1 MAAMRAEK
9 TGNSAENSA
18 LAARLSREITGDV
31 FFDAFNRG
39 RYATDASFYQI
50 MPAGV
55 VVPRTMDEA
64 LRALA
69 IARDQGLIVTP
80 RGGGT
85 SQSGQTVNDGIVI
98 DLSKHLNRMLSLDVE
113 NRSCVVEPGM
123 VLDDLNRQLKKHGL
137 WFPVD
142 VSTASRATIGGMAG
156 NNSCGGRSLRYGTMR
171 DNTLS
176 MQAALADGNLLRFGE
191 VARGIDLA
199 ESGSDLFRDM
209 LALGEREAAEIAE
222 KFPKVQ
228 RRVGGYNLDALVP
241 RNAPN
246 NMAHLLVGSE
256 GTLAFTTKVELKLW
270 PVIRNKVL
278 GVCHFGSF
286 YQAMDAAQHLVKL
299 RPIAVELVD
308 RTMIALGREIAMFQ
322 PIIATAVRGDP
333 DAVLIVE
340 FAEEDQAENV
350 RRLEQL
356 GELMADLG
364 FGWDQ
369 PRRKWGGVVE
379 ITEPALQT
387 GIAEFRAAG
396 LNVMMS
402 MKQEGKPVSFVEDCA
417 VPLPHLADY
426 TQRLND
432 IFAKHGTRGTMYAHA
447 SEGCL
452 HVRPVLN
459 LKLEQD
465 VKAMR
470 AIAEETFAMVRD
482 YKGSHSGEHGDGIV
496 RSEFHEAMF
505 GGRIIA
511 DFKEVKHRFDPG
523 NVLNPGKIVDPPKM
537 DDRSLFR
544 FSPAYRVGDLKTVL
558 DWSAYP
564 GAGGGFQGAVEM
576 CNNNGACRKLE
587 GGVMCPSY
595 RATRDEKDVTRGRAN
610 TLRLAISGQLGP
622 DALTSDEMADTLK
635 LCVSCKACRHEC
647 PVGVDMAKMKIEVLA
662 ARVAKHGLSLRDRLV
677 GYLPHYAALA
687 SRLAPLANL
696 RNRSGLLRQLF
707 EKFAGISAQRTLPAW
722 RRDVFAPV
730 DKTFGP
736 ADGREVVLF
745 ADTFNRAYERENL
758 DAALHVLVEGGYRVH
773 LPKPVDEKRP
783 LCCGRTFLSAGLVDN
798 ARAELDRLVA
808 TYAPFAARGVPII
821 GLEPSCLLTLRDEL
835 LSLRNDDAA
844 RCVGAHALLFE
855 EFLVREAEAG
865 CLRLPLRPVADKAL
879 VHGHCHQKSFG
890 AFEPVEQ
897 VLRLIPGLKVETIE
911 SSCCGMAGAFG
922 YGADTYEVSMQ
933 MAEASLLPA
942 IRRSDTRTLVVADGT
957 SCRHQIADGSDRAAL
972 HVARVLAMSLD
983 GAHNKNPS
991 FRGAQ
996 SASPESITPAGSMD
1010 SGPAP
1015 RGASRNDGL

>member
-1 MAAMRAEK
+1 MTDPSSLERRLRAE
-9 TGNSAENSA
+9 T
-18 LAARLSREITGDV
+18 TGDV
-31 FFDAFNRG
+31 LFDGFSRG

-50 MPAGV
+50 VPAGV
-55 VVPRTMDEA
+55 VVPKTMDEA

-69 IARDQGLIVTP
+69 IARDEGLKVTP

-85 SQSGQTVNDGIVI
+85 SQCGQTVNDGLVV
-98 DLSKHLNRMLSLDVE
+98 DLSKHLNRILSLDVE
-113 NRSCVVEPGM
+113 NRTCMVEPGI
-123 VLDDLNRQLKKHGL
+123 VLDDLNRQLRKHGL

-176 MQAALADGNLLRFGE
+176 LEASLADGTLSRFGE
-191 VARGIDLA
+191 VSRDL
-199 ESGSDLFRDM
+199 SDLDAGDSMRPLFRDM
-209 LALGEREAAEIAE
+209 LDLGAREADEIAAR
-222 KFPKVQ
+222 FPKVQ

-270 PVIRNKVL
+270 PVIRNKAL

-286 YQAMDAAQHLVKL
+286 YEAMDAAQHLVKL
-299 RPIAVELVD
+299 KPIAVELVD
-308 RTMIALGREIAMFQ
+308 RTMIALGRDIAMFK
-322 PIIATAVRGDP
+322 PIISAAIKGDP
-333 DAVLIVE
+333 DAVLVVE
-340 FAEEDQAENV
+340 FAEEDQADNLV
-350 RRLEQL
+350 RLKQL
-356 GELMADLG
+356 GELMGDLG
-364 FGWDQ
+364 FGWNNDT
-369 PRRKWGGVVE
+369 RKWGGVVE
-379 ITEPALQT
+379 ITEPALQS
-387 GIAEFRAAG
+387 GIADFRAAG

-426 TQRLND
+426 TARLNEV
-432 IFAKHGTRGTMYAHA
+432 FAKHGTSGTMYAHA

-459 LKLEQD
+459 LKLEKD

-470 AIAEETFAMVRD
+470 AIAEEAFALVRE
-482 YKGSHSGEHGDGIV
+482 YKGSHSGEHGDGLV
-496 RSEFHEAMF
+496 RSEFHETMF
-505 GGRIIA
+505 GERLVA
-511 DFKEVKHRFDPG
+511 DFREVKQRFDPEG
-523 NVLNPGKIVDPPKM
+523 VLNPGKIVDAPRM

-544 FSPAYRVGDLKTVL
+544 FKPDYRVGELKTKL

-595 RATRDEKDVTRGRAN
+595 RATRNEKDVTRGRAN

-622 DALTSDEMADTLK
+622 AALSSDEMMETLK

-647 PVGVDMAKMKIEVLA
+647 PTGVDMAKMKIEVLA
-662 ARVAKHGLSLRDRLV
+662 ARVGSHGLTLRDRLV
-677 GYLPHYAALA
+677 GYLPRYAGLA
-687 SRLAPLANL
+687 SRLAPLVNL
-696 RNRSGLLRQLF
+696 RNHSPLLRRLV
-707 EKFAGISAQRTLPAW
+707 ERFAGISARRALPAF
-722 RRDVFAPV
+722 RSDVFAP
-730 DKTFGP
+730 P
-736 ADGREVVLF
+736 ADSIGPETGREVVLF
-745 ADTFNRAYERENL
+745 ADTFNRIYERENL
-758 DAALHVLVEGGYRVH
+758 DAALHVLAAGGYRVH
-773 LPKPVDEKRP
+773 LPKAASGSRP
-783 LCCGRTFLSAGLVDN
+783 LCCGRTFLSAGLVDE
-798 ARAELDRLVA
+798 ARSELDRLVTA
-808 TYAPFAARGVPII
+808 FAPFAARGVPIV

-835 LSLRNDDAA
+835 SSLRKDNDAKA
-844 RCVGAHALLFE
+844 VGAHALTFE

-865 CLRLPLRPVADKAL
+865 RLQLPLGNVASKAI

-890 AFEPVEQ
+890 AFKPVQQ
-897 VLRLIPGLKVETIE
+897 VLRLVPGLEVETIE

-922 YGADTYEVSMQ
+922 YGADTYDASIE
-933 MAEASLLPA
+933 MAELSLLPA
-942 IRRSDTRTLVVADGT
+942 VRRAEQTTLVVADGT
-957 SCRHQIADGSDRAAL
+957 SCRHQIHDGAQREAL

-983 GAHNKNPS
+983 RAKTNSTSLAEKETSHG
-991 FRGAQ
+991 
-996 SASPESITPAGSMD
+996 
-1010 SGPAP
+1010 
-1015 RGASRNDGL
+1015 

>member
-1 MAAMRAEK
+1 MPNAGARASKLEQ
-9 TGNSAENSA
+9 
-18 LAARLSREITGDV
+18 RLRSEISGDV
-31 FFDAFNRG
+31 LFDSFDRG

-50 MPAGV
+50 VPAGV
-55 VVPRTMDEA
+55 VVPRTIDEA

-69 IARDQGLIVTP
+69 IARDEGRTVTP

-85 SQSGQTVNDGIVI
+85 SQCGQSVNDGVVV
-98 DLSKHLNRMLSLDVE
+98 DFSKHLNKILSLDLDK
-113 NRSCVVEPGM
+113 RTCMVEPGI
-123 VLDDLNRQLKKHGL
+123 VLDDLNHQLKKHGL

-176 MQAALADGNLLRFGE
+176 LDAALADGTRMHFAELR
-191 VARGIDLA
+191 RDLA
-199 ESGSDLFRDM
+199 RSDAADEQLALLRDM
-209 LALGEREAAEIAE
+209 LDLGAREAEEIAD

-308 RTMIALGREIAMFQ
+308 RTMIGLGRDIAMFK
-322 PIIATAVRGDP
+322 PVISAAVRGDP
-333 DAVLIVE
+333 DAILVVE
-340 FAEEDQAENV
+340 FAEEDQAENLD
-350 RRLEQL
+350 RLKQL
-356 GELMADLG
+356 NELMADLG

-369 PRRKWGGVVE
+369 AKAKWGGVVE
-379 ITEPALQT
+379 ITEPALQS
-387 GIAEFRAAG
+387 AVANFRAAG

-402 MKQEGKPVSFVEDCA
+402 MKEQGKPVSFVEDCA

-426 TQRLND
+426 TQRLNAV
-432 IFAKHGTRGTMYAHA
+432 FAKHGTSGTMYAHA

-459 LKLEQD
+459 LRLEKD

-470 AIAEETFAMVRD
+470 AIAEEAFAMVRE

-505 GGRIIA
+505 GPRIIA
-511 DFKEVKHRFDPG
+511 DFREVKQRFDPD
-523 NVLNPGKIVDPPKM
+523 NLLNPGKIVDAPKM

-544 FSPAYRVGDLKTVL
+544 YPPDYRVGEFKTVL

-587 GGVMCPSY
+587 GGVMCPSF
-595 RATRDEKDVTRGRAN
+595 RATRNEKDVTRGRAN

-622 DALTSDEMADTLK
+622 DALASDEMADTLK

-647 PVGVDMAKMKIEVLA
+647 PTGVDMAKMKIEVLA
-662 ARVAKHGLSLRDRLV
+662 ARVSKHGLRLRDRLV
-677 GYLPHYAALA
+677 GYLPAYADLA
-687 SRLAPLANL
+687 SRVAPLLNL
-696 RNRSGLLRQLF
+696 RNHSPLLRALF
-707 EKFAGISAQRTLPAW
+707 ERFAGISARRKLPAF
-722 RRDVFAPV
+722 RRDVFRADGEAV
-730 DKTFGP
+730 GP
-736 ADGREVVLF
+736 TDGREVVLF
-745 ADTFNRAYERENL
+745 ADTFNRIYERENL
-758 DAALHVLVEGGYRVH
+758 DAALRVLVEGGYRVH
-773 LPKPVDEKRP
+773 IPKPADGGKPV
-783 LCCGRTFLSAGLVDN
+783 CCGRTYLSAGLVDN

-808 TYAPFAARGVPII
+808 TYRPFAARGVPII
-821 GLEPSCLLTLRDEL
+821 GLEPSCLLTLHDEL
-835 LSLRNDDAA
+835 LSLRSDEIAKSIS
-844 RCVGAHALLFE
+844 AHALLFE
-855 EFLVREAEAG
+855 EFLVREAQAG
-865 CLRLPLRPVADKAL
+865 RLSLPLGSIAGKVL

-890 AFEPVEQ
+890 AFKPVEQ
-897 VLRLIPGLKVETIE
+897 LLRLIPDLNVEIIE

-922 YGADTYEVSMQ
+922 YSAETYQASIE
-933 MAEASLLPA
+933 MAELSLLPA
-942 IRRSDTRTLVVADGT
+942 IRRADHATLVVADGT
-957 SCRHQIADGSDRAAL
+957 SCRHQIEDGTARPAL
-972 HVARVLAMSLD
+972 HAARVLAMSVE
-983 GAHNKNPS
+983 AAK
-991 FRGAQ
+991 
-996 SASPESITPAGSMD
+996 SIPTPAPSKERIHG
-1010 SGPAP
+1010 
-1015 RGASRNDGL
+1015 

>member
-1 MAAMRAEK
+1 MPNAGAGASKLEQ
-9 TGNSAENSA
+9 
-18 LAARLSREITGDV
+18 RLRSEISGDV
-31 FFDAFNRG
+31 LFDPFDRG

-55 VVPRTMDEA
+55 VVPRTVDDA
-64 LRALA
+64 LRTLE
-69 IARDQGLIVTP
+69 IAHDEGRTVTP

-85 SQSGQTVNDGIVI
+85 SQCGQTVNDGIVV
-98 DLSKHLNRMLSLDVE
+98 DFSKHLNKIISLDLE
-113 NRSCVVEPGM
+113 NRTCVVEPGI
-123 VLDDLNRQLKKHGL
+123 VLDDLNRQLRKHGL

-176 MQAALADGNLLRFGE
+176 LDAALADGTRMHFAE
-191 VARGIDLA
+191 VPRDLA
-199 ESGSDLFRDM
+199 RSDSTDGGLALFRDM
-209 LALGEREAAEIAE
+209 LDLGAREADEIAD

-270 PVIRNKVL
+270 PIIRNKVL
-278 GVCHFGSF
+278 GICHFGSF
-286 YQAMDAAQHLVKL
+286 YEAMDAAQHLVKL

-308 RTMIALGREIAMFQ
+308 RTMIGLGRDIAMFQ
-322 PIIATAVRGDP
+322 PVISAAVRGDP
-333 DAVLIVE
+333 DAILVVE
-340 FAEEDQAENV
+340 FAEEDQAENLN
-350 RRLEQL
+350 RLKQL
-356 GELMADLG
+356 NELMADLG
-364 FGWDQ
+364 FGWNNPQ
-369 PRRKWGGVVE
+369 RKWGGVVE
-379 ITEPALQT
+379 ITEPALQS
-387 GIAEFRAAG
+387 AVADFRAAG

-402 MKQEGKPVSFVEDCA
+402 MKEQGKPVSFVEDCA

-426 TQRLND
+426 TERLNAV
-432 IFAKHGTRGTMYAHA
+432 FAKHGTSGTMYAHA

-459 LKLEQD
+459 LRLEKD

-470 AIAEETFAMVRD
+470 AIAEEAFAMVRE

-505 GGRIIA
+505 GPRIIA
-511 DFKEVKHRFDPG
+511 DFKEVKQRFDPDR
-523 NVLNPGKIVDPPKM
+523 VLNPGKIVDAPDM
-537 DDRSLFR
+537 DDRRLFR
-544 FSPAYRVGDLKTVL
+544 YPPDYRVGDFKTVL

-595 RATRDEKDVTRGRAN
+595 RATRNEKDVTRGRAN

-622 DALTSDEMADTLK
+622 DALASDEMAETLK

-647 PVGVDMAKMKIEVLA
+647 PTGVDMAKMKIEVLA
-662 ARVAKHGLSLRDRLV
+662 ARVGKHGLRLRDRLV
-677 GYLPHYAALA
+677 GYLPAYADLA
-687 SRLAPLANL
+687 SRVAPLVNL
-696 RNRSGLLRQLF
+696 RNHSPLLRKLF
-707 EKFAGISAQRTLPAW
+707 ERCAGISARRALPAF
-722 RRDVFAPV
+722 RRDVFKPDSEAV
-730 DKTFGP
+730 GP

-745 ADTFNRAYERENL
+745 ADTFNRIYERENL
-758 DAALHVLVEGGYRVH
+758 DAALRVLVEGGYRVH
-773 LPKPVDEKRP
+773 IPKPASGGRP
-783 LCCGRTFLSAGLVDN
+783 LCCGRTYLSAGLVDN

-835 LSLRNDDAA
+835 LSLRSDETAKA
-844 RCVGAHALLFE
+844 VSAHALLFE
-855 EFLVREAEAG
+855 EFLVREAQAG
-865 CLRLPLRPVADKAL
+865 RLKLPLGSIAGKVL
-879 VHGHCHQKSFG
+879 LHGHCHQKSFG
-890 AFEPVEQ
+890 AFKPVEQ
-897 VLRLIPGLKVETIE
+897 LLRLIPDLKVEIVE

-922 YGADTYEVSMQ
+922 YGAETYQASIE
-933 MAEASLLPA
+933 MAELSLLPA
-942 IRRSDTRTLVVADGT
+942 VRRADPATIVVADGT
-957 SCRHQIADGSDRAAL
+957 SCRHQIKDGTERPAL
-972 HVARVLAMSLD
+972 HAARVLAMSLD
-983 GAHNKNPS
+983 HAKS
-991 FRGAQ
+991 V
-996 SASPESITPAGSMD
+996 SS
-1010 SGPAP
+1010 PAP
-1015 RGASRNDGL
+1015 SKECIHG

>member
-1 MAAMRAEK
+1 MAAEVAGKSLE
-9 TGNSAENSA
+9 SAQKGG
-18 LAARLSREITGDV
+18 LAARLAREITGDV
-31 FFDAFNRG
+31 LFDRFSRG

-50 MPAGV
+50 VPAGV
-55 VVPRTMDEA
+55 VVPKTMDEA
-64 LRALA
+64 LLALA
-69 IARDQGLIVTP
+69 IARDEGRKVTP

-85 SQSGQTVNDGIVI
+85 SQCGQTVNDGIVV
-98 DLSKHLNRMLSLDVE
+98 DLSKHLNRILSLDVE
-113 NRSCVVEPGM
+113 GRTCVVEPGI

-176 MQAALADGNLLRFGE
+176 MEAALADGTLSRYGE
-191 VARGIDLA
+191 VSRDLSDLDAGNSARA
-199 ESGSDLFRDM
+199 LFRDM
-209 LALGEREAAEIAE
+209 LDLGTREADEIAAR
-222 KFPKVQ
+222 FPKVQ

-241 RNAPN
+241 RNARN

-270 PVIRNKVL
+270 PVIRNKAL

-286 YQAMDAAQHLVKL
+286 YEAMDAAQHLVKL
-299 RPIAVELVD
+299 KPIAVELVD
-308 RTMIALGREIAMFQ
+308 RTMLALGREIAMFR
-322 PIIATAVRGDP
+322 PIISTAIKGDP
-333 DAVLIVE
+333 DAVLVVE
-340 FAEEDQAENV
+340 FAEEDQADNLV
-350 RRLEQL
+350 RLKQL
-356 GELMADLG
+356 GELMGDLG
-364 FGWDQ
+364 FGWTNDK
-369 PRRKWGGVVE
+369 RKWGGVVE
-379 ITEPALQT
+379 ITEPGLQS
-387 GIAEFRAAG
+387 GIADFRAAG

-426 TQRLND
+426 TARLNEV
-432 IFAKHGTRGTMYAHA
+432 FAKHGTSGTMYAHA

-459 LKLEQD
+459 LKLEKD

-470 AIAEETFAMVRD
+470 AIAEEAFALVRE
-482 YKGSHSGEHGDGIV
+482 YKGSHSGEHGDGLV
-496 RSEFHEAMF
+496 RSEFHETMF
-505 GGRIIA
+505 GERLVA
-511 DFKEVKHRFDPG
+511 DFREVKQRFDADG
-523 NVLNPGKIVDPPKM
+523 TLNPGKIVDAPKM

-544 FSPAYRVGDLKTVL
+544 FKPDYRVGELKTKL

-595 RATRDEKDVTRGRAN
+595 RATRNEKDVTRGRAN

-622 DALTSDEMADTLK
+622 GALSSDEMMDTLK

-647 PVGVDMAKMKIEVLA
+647 PTGVDMAKMKIEVLA
-662 ARVAKHGLSLRDRLV
+662 ARAASHGLRLRDRLV
-677 GYLPHYAALA
+677 GYLPRYAGFA

-696 RNRSGLLRQLF
+696 RNRSPLLRKLF
-707 EKFAGISAQRTLPAW
+707 ERFAGISARRALPAF
-722 RRDVFAPV
+722 RSDVFAPAADV
-730 DKTFGP
+730 VGP
-736 ADGREVVLF
+736 VDGREVVLF
-745 ADTFNRAYERENL
+745 ADTFNRIYERENL
-758 DAALHVLVEGGYRVH
+758 DAALRVLTAGGYRVH
-773 LPKPVDEKRP
+773 LPKALSGSRP
-783 LCCGRTFLSAGLVDN
+783 LCCGRTFLSAGLVDE
-798 ARAELDRLVA
+798 ARVELDRLVA
-808 TYAPFAARGVPII
+808 AFAPFAARGVPIV

-835 LSLRNDDAA
+835 ASLRKDNDAKA
-844 RCVGAHALLFE
+844 VGAHALTFE

-865 CLRLPLRPVADKAL
+865 RLQLPLGTVAEKAV

-890 AFEPVEQ
+890 AFKPVEQ
-897 VLRLIPGLKVETIE
+897 VLRLVPGLAVETIE

-922 YGADTYEVSMQ
+922 YGADTYDASIE
-933 MAEASLLPA
+933 MAELSLLPA
-942 IRRSDTRTLVVADGT
+942 VRRADPTTLVVADGT
-957 SCRHQIADGSDRAAL
+957 SCRHQIHDGAQREAL

-983 GAHNKNPS
+983 RTETNSTSTAAKETSHG
-991 FRGAQ
+991 
-996 SASPESITPAGSMD
+996 
-1010 SGPAP
+1010 
-1015 RGASRNDGL
+1015 